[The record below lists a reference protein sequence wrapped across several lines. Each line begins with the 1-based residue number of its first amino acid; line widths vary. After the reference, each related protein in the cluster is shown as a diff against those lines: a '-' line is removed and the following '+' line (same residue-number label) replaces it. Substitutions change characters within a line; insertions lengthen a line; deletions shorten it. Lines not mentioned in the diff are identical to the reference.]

1 MAEYTYILYR
11 KKKEDM
17 KKCHVLLSFY
27 NLERL
32 LIIHKTCEVYNKYP
46 SNKKTNRI
54 KIIIIIIIIIYNK
67 EKRYGNI
74 EHQTIGRQSCC
85 RTCRS

>member
-1 MAEYTYILYR
+1 MSICQNIYIHITD

-32 LIIHKTCEVYNKYP
+32 LIIYKTCEVYNKYP
-46 SNKKTNRI
+46 SNKK
-54 KIIIIIIIIIYNK
+54 KL
-67 EKRYGNI
+67 I
-74 EHQTIGRQSCC
+74 E
-85 RTCRS
+85 

>member
-1 MAEYTYILYR
+1 MAEYTYILYI

-32 LIIHKTCEVYNKYP
+32 LIVYKTCEVYNKYP
-46 SNKKTNRI
+46 SNKKTNKI
-54 KIIIIIIIIIYNK
+54 KIIINIINK
-67 EKRYGNI
+67 KRYGNI